1 MISVWLYSSLSA
13 VPWPV
18 IIPVKCGALGPV
30 NNEGFMENTV
40 AASSEEVQMFR
51 DMVLRFFEQEVLP
64 HYDSWEKNHKM
75 PRDMWRTLG
84 AAGMLLVDFPEEYGA
99 AGASFD
105 VCQMIQQ
112 EMCRLGLHGLAT
124 GYNIHANIVA
134 PYILNI
140 ANQQQ
145 KDRWLPGMV
154 TGDVLTAIAMTEP
167 GAGSDLAG
175 MRTTAVK
182 EGEEYVLNGS
192 KTFIT
197 NGNEAQMIIVCAKT
211 DASAGSKGIS
221 LFLVDTSLPGFSTG
235 KPIDKMGQHC
245 SDTAELFFENMRIP
259 ADSLLG
265 EEGKGFVYLM
275 QELPRERLGCA
286 VQAIGHAQGA
296 LDLTV
301 EYVKERKAF
310 DQSVAQF
317 QNTRFKLAQC
327 NTELEMC
334 KALLEKNM
342 VKYQTQQMTVTD
354 AAVLKLSATEMQLTM
369 VNECLQ
375 LFGGYGYTD
384 EYPISRFYRD
394 ARVQT
399 IYAGS
404 SEIMKE
410 MIARDLLGR

>member
-1 MISVWLYSSLSA
+1 MTTTEDA
-13 VPWPV
+13 
-18 IIPVKCGALGPV
+18 
-30 NNEGFMENTV
+30 NNEEM
-40 AASSEEVQMFR
+40 QMFR
-51 DMVLRFFEQEVLP
+51 DMVLRFLEQEVLP

-75 PRDMWRTLG
+75 PREMWNTLG
-84 AAGMLLVDFPEEYGA
+84 SAGMLLVDFPEKYGA

-105 VCQMIQQ
+105 VCQMIQE
-112 EMCRLGLHGLAT
+112 EMCRLGFHGLGT

-134 PYILNI
+134 PYVLNI
-140 ANQQQ
+140 GTEEQH
-145 KDRWLPGMV
+145 DRWLPGMV
-154 TGDVLTAIAMTEP
+154 TGEIVTALAMTEP
-167 GAGSDLAG
+167 GAGSDVAG
-175 MRTTAVK
+175 MRTNAIK
-182 EGEEYVLNGS
+182 DGDEYVLNGS

-197 NGNEAQMIIVCAKT
+197 NGNNAGMIIVCAKT
-211 DASAGSKGIS
+211 DIHAGSKGIS

-235 KPIDKMGQHC
+235 KPIEKMGQHC

-259 ADSLLG
+259 SNALLG

-296 LDLTV
+296 LDLTCD
-301 EYVKERKAF
+301 YVKDRKAF
-310 DQSVAQF
+310 GQSVSQF

-327 NTELEMC
+327 NTELELC
-334 KALLEKNM
+334 RALLEKHM
-342 VKYQTQQMTVTD
+342 AKYKLGEMTVTD
-354 AAVLKLSATEMQLTM
+354 AAMLKLAATEMQLTM

-394 ARVQT
+394 ARIQT

-410 MIARDLLGR
+410 VIARGILGR

>member
-1 MISVWLYSSLSA
+1 MSSH
-13 VPWPV
+13 VDV
-18 IIPVKCGALGPV
+18 Q
-30 NNEGFMENTV
+30 NEEI
-40 AASSEEVQMFR
+40 EMFR
-51 DMVLRFFEQEVLP
+51 DMVLRFLEQEVTP
-64 HYDSWEKNHKM
+64 HYEEWEKNHHM
-75 PRDMWRTLG
+75 PREMWNTMG
-84 AAGMLLVDFPEEYGA
+84 NAGMLLVDFDEKYGA
-99 AGASFD
+99 AGASFE
-105 VCQMIQQ
+105 VCQMIQE
-112 EMCRLGLHGLAT
+112 EMCRMNFHSLAT

-140 ANQQQ
+140 GTQQQ
-145 KDRWLPGMV
+145 CDRWLPGMAS
-154 TGDVLTAIAMTEP
+154 GEVLTALAMTEP
-167 GAGSDLAG
+167 GAGSDVAG
-175 MRTTAVK
+175 MRTNAVK
-182 EGEEYVLNGS
+182 DGDDYILNGS

-197 NGNEAQMIIVCAKT
+197 NGNSADMIIVCAKT
-211 DASAGSKGIS
+211 DPSLGAKGIS

-235 KPIDKMGQHC
+235 KPIEKIGQHS
-245 SDTAELFFENMRIP
+245 SDTGELFFENMRIP

-265 EEGKGFVYLM
+265 EEGQGFVYLM
-275 QELPRERLGCA
+275 RELPRERLGCA

-296 LDLTV
+296 LDITC

-310 DQSVAQF
+310 GQTVSQF

-327 NTELEMC
+327 QTDLELSR
-334 KALLEKNM
+334 ALLEKHM
-342 VKYQTQQMTVTD
+342 DKYKRDEMTVID
-354 AAVLKLSATEMQLTM
+354 AAMLKLAATEMQVNT

-410 MIARDLLGR
+410 VIARGILGR

>member
-1 MISVWLYSSLSA
+1 MNFHS
-13 VPWPV
+13 
-18 IIPVKCGALGPV
+18 
-30 NNEGFMENTV
+30 
-40 AASSEEVQMFR
+40 
-51 DMVLRFFEQEVLP
+51 
-64 HYDSWEKNHKM
+64 
-75 PRDMWRTLG
+75 
-84 AAGMLLVDFPEEYGA
+84 
-99 AGASFD
+99 
-105 VCQMIQQ
+105 
-112 EMCRLGLHGLAT
+112 LAT

-140 ANQQQ
+140 GTQQQ
-145 KDRWLPGMV
+145 CDRWLPGMAS
-154 TGDVLTAIAMTEP
+154 GEVLTALAMTEP
-167 GAGSDLAG
+167 GAGSDVAG
-175 MRTTAVK
+175 MRTNAVK
-182 EGEEYVLNGS
+182 DGDDYILNGS

-197 NGNEAQMIIVCAKT
+197 NGNSADMIIVCAKT
-211 DASAGSKGIS
+211 DPSLGAKGIS

-235 KPIDKMGQHC
+235 KPIEKIGQHS
-245 SDTAELFFENMRIP
+245 SDTGELFFENMRIP

-265 EEGKGFVYLM
+265 EEGQGFVYLM
-275 QELPRERLGCA
+275 RELPRERLGCA

-296 LDLTV
+296 LDITC

-310 DQSVAQF
+310 GQTVSQF

-327 NTELEMC
+327 QTDLELSR
-334 KALLEKNM
+334 ALLEKHM
-342 VKYQTQQMTVTD
+342 DKYKRDEMTVID
-354 AAVLKLSATEMQLTM
+354 AAMLKLAATEMQVNT

-410 MIARDLLGR
+410 VIARGILGR